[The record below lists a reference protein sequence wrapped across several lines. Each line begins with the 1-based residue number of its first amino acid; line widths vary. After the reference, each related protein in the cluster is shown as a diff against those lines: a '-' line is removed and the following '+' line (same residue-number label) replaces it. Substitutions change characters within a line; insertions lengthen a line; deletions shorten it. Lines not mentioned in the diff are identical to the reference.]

1 MNSVTGGQS
10 TEDKQRQ
17 TVADLARKKVMEAFH
32 QGENSVVNQ
41 NLTNV
46 APTRVISSTA
56 YNQNLSHQNLKNP
69 TSLHSDTSATTKPS
83 KNSLFSL
90 ISKAQKKL
98 KDLTQTTETYAK
110 NSFKHSAAGASNLQT
125 STSATH
131 NQSSFTT
138 PSQSLSTD
146 RPVYQNF
153 TTQKSSITD
162 NPFRRTY
169 QIQTGT
175 NHYNPYQNQGSVN
188 QTFNGQTPASLSNV
202 TGNYAT
208 NHQTYAVQPNTQ
220 YNAQNSPQYNYQ
232 TQPTGG
238 EIGSLKQAPINMNQK
253 IDWQN
258 YHSAWQNY
266 YQKYYSEYYA
276 KAAKSYVETEK
287 TELNNQYE
295 KRNQIGQ
302 LALDSQKRLIE
313 NLKNPK
319 PKNLETTEQN
329 SETSETKSTD
339 TPPSLESI
347 HIKTIE
353 ATLKERIQKK
363 ASSSFQLSK
372 KHRKFI
378 PIFAGVFTVL
388 FILFLQYNRLIFAPI
403 MAYIAPGNSND
414 TEITA
419 IDPTI
424 TAAPTAEPKLI
435 IPKLNIDVPAH
446 FNIANGTATIDNAM
460 NHGVAQFK
468 IPGADALPGQVGNLV
483 ISGHSAGDIYSNN
496 QYKFIFSGLERLQDN
511 DLIYVNYNSVRYTY
525 KVTKKQTVEPTD
537 VAALVYPTSKPILT
551 LITCTPLGSDRY
563 RLLVTAEQVS
573 PTYEE
578 KAVSTPTNTD
588 STTALPGNNTSSEM
602 PANEKPFFQKIWGF
616 LTNNH

>member
-32 QGENSVVNQ
+32 RGENSVANQ
-41 NLTNV
+41 NLANV
-46 APTRVISSTA
+46 APTRVISSTE
-56 YNQNLSHQNLKNP
+56 YNQKLASTP
-69 TSLHSDTSATTKPS
+69 PATSANSSATKPS
-83 KNSLFSL
+83 KNSLFNL

-110 NSFKHSAAGASNLQT
+110 NSFKHPSTGTSSPQT
-125 STSATH
+125 FTDATY
-131 NQSSFTT
+131 NQSSSTT
-138 PSQSLSTD
+138 SSQSSSTD
-146 RPVYQNF
+146 RPIYQNF
-153 TTQKSSITD
+153 AAQKSPITS

-169 QIQTGT
+169 QIQTGA
-175 NHYNPYQNQGSVN
+175 NRYNPYQNQSSIS
-188 QTFNGQTPASLSNV
+188 QTYSSQTPTNLGST
-202 TGNYAT
+202 TGNYTAT
-208 NHQTYAVQPNTQ
+208 HQTYAMQPNTQ
-220 YNAQNSPQYNYQ
+220 YNAQNNLQYNYQ
-232 TQPTGG
+232 TQPTSG

-253 IDWQN
+253 VDWQN

-319 PKNLETTEQN
+319 PK
-329 SETSETKSTD
+329 SPETKKNISENSRTESTEAAG

-347 HIKTIE
+347 HVKTIE

-378 PIFAGVFTVL
+378 PIFAGVFTIL

-424 TAAPTAEPKLI
+424 TTAPTAEPKLI
-435 IPKLNIDVPAH
+435 IPKLNVDVPVH
-446 FNIANGTATIDNAM
+446 FNIANDTATVENAM

-578 KAVSTPTNTD
+578 KAVSTPTPADTD
-588 STTALPGNNTSSEM
+588 TALPWNNASSKL
-602 PANEKPFFQKIWGF
+602 PANEKSFFEKIWGF